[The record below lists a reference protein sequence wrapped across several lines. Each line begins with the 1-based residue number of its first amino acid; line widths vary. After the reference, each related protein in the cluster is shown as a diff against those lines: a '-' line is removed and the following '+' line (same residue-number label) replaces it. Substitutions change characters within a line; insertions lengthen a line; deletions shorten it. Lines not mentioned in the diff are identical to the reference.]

1 MMFQSF
7 NPYKTFHEKQFFS
20 LQFLR
25 IRFIV
30 YKEVLAAAPLF
41 VTEWHVRGA
50 LLRVFGGSFLPLI
63 LWMVWIGE
71 DNERL
76 EKEIDRRQKILPA
89 AVCDCRSHDDPDG
102 DYQFCQHAG

>member
-41 VTEWHVRGA
+41 VTEWYVRGV
-50 LLRVFGGSFLPLI
+50 LLRVFRRIVFAPDFMDG
-63 LWMVWIGE
+63 M
-71 DNERL
+71 
-76 EKEIDRRQKILPA
+76 DRR
-89 AVCDCRSHDDPDG
+89 R
-102 DYQFCQHAG
+102 

>member
-41 VTEWHVRGA
+41 VTEW
-50 LLRVFGGSFLPLI
+50 
-63 LWMVWIGE
+63 
-71 DNERL
+71 
-76 EKEIDRRQKILPA
+76 QKQNQKKTKI
-89 AVCDCRSHDDPDG
+89 
-102 DYQFCQHAG
+102 